1 MDFNINTLVHTKMMK
16 YSALLA
22 LDGNNGHFVN
32 ELDRTT
38 SEGREIVKVDIIII
52 LDMIIP
58 SFPVDTRLSR
68 TRITSFCRYI
78 MTSACLFTVR
88 VGQRQPS
95 SLVVYSG
102 SWPRRATCWMFR
114 SFFCGPDAPPLLE
127 VLVAGTRNNV
137 QRYSGEV
144 ASVRARCASERRAP
158 MVQVQRNTE
167 RRPKNRA
174 KKSSGTRVIWLR
186 VGSRCRLVFL
196 PFVLAFACLLSR
208 PVPGFRAA
216 VPVGA
221 SAVLGRRLVLT
232 GIP

>member
-1 MDFNINTLVHTKMMK
+1 MSLHRPSWTKTTIK
-16 YSALLA
+16 LGGVQRLLA
-22 LDGNNGHFVN
+22 QTSHMLDV
-32 ELDRTT
+32 
-38 SEGREIVKVDIIII
+38 SE
-52 LDMIIP
+52 
-58 SFPVDTRLSR
+58 
-68 TRITSFCRYI
+68 
-78 MTSACLFTVR
+78 
-88 VGQRQPS
+88 
-95 SLVVYSG
+95 
-102 SWPRRATCWMFR
+102 
-114 SFFCGPDAPPLLE
+114 FFCGPDAPPLLE
-127 VLVAGTRNNV
+127 VLVEGTRNNV

>member
-102 SWPRRATCWMFR
+102 SWPRQATCWMFR
-114 SFFCGPDAPPLLE
+114 RFFVAQTHHRSSRYWSQVPETTSSDTRVKSPACEPDAP
-127 VLVAGTRNNV
+127 VSVAHQWCKYNAIQSADPRT
-137 QRYSGEV
+137 E
-144 ASVRARCASERRAP
+144 
-158 MVQVQRNTE
+158 QRNLRGHVLFGCE
-167 RRPKNRA
+167 LARVVVL
-174 KKSSGTRVIWLR
+174 SS
-186 VGSRCRLVFL
+186 
-196 PFVLAFACLLSR
+196 CLLCLRLLVCSLVR
-208 PVPGFRAA
+208 FR
-216 VPVGA
+216 G
-221 SAVLGRRLVLT
+221 SVLLFPWVLLSFWEDV
-232 GIP
+232 